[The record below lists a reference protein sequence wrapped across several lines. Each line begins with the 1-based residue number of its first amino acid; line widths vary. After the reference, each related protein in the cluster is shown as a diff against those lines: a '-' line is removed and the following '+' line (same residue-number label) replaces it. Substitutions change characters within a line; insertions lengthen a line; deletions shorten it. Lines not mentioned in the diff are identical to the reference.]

1 MPVTSRM
8 MHKAGRSSS
17 EPVWMTVRQGALPP
31 LPALKRSDSY
41 LTMAESVSGNA
52 SQLSFMV
59 EQITLV
65 VKDLSE
71 CQLVLYDRHLHGGQS
86 GKTVGSSL
94 QCLAQGNTFSSLLTY
109 FYPQDCA
116 RCFKFYTF
124 HFALRSSLSRAGC
137 EISCAI
143 VNQLAS
149 LCLVFNFE
157 CHTVVCHSR
166 RRRQK
171 SISFIQLV
179 F

>member
-59 EQITLV
+59 EQFTLV

-86 GKTVGSSL
+86 VKTVGSSL
-94 QCLAQGNTFSSLLTY
+94 RCLAWGNTFSSLLTH
-109 FYPQDCA
+109 FYPQDYA

-124 HFALRSSLSRAGC
+124 HFALRSCLSRAGC

-143 VNQLAS
+143 VKQLAS
-149 LCLVFNFE
+149 SRLVFSFE
-157 CHTVVCHSR
+157 CNMLLAEAET
-166 RRRQK
+166 K
-171 SISFIQLV
+171 INFLYSIGILK
-179 F
+179 

>member
-8 MHKAGRSSS
+8 MHKTGRSSS

-65 VKDLSE
+65 VKDQSE

-86 GKTVGSSL
+86 GKTLGSSL
-94 QCLAQGNTFSSLLTY
+94 QCLAWGNTFSSLLTY

-116 RCFKFYTF
+116 RCFKFCTF
-124 HFALRSSLSRAGC
+124 HFALRSCRAGG

-149 LCLVFNFE
+149 SCLVFFE
-157 CHTVVCHSR
+157 CHMSLGEAET
-166 RRRQK
+166 K
-171 SISFIQLV
+171 INFLYSIGILK
-179 F
+179 